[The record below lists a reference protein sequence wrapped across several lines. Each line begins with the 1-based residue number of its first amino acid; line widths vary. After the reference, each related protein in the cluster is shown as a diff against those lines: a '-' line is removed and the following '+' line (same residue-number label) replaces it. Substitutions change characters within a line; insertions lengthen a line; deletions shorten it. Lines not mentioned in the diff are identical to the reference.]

1 MPLRSRDTDLMAA
14 ALRALSV
21 TVEEDGMDW
30 VVHGGKLA
38 TTEASVHAGNAG
50 TIARFLPALAALA
63 QGDLRI
69 DGDPR
74 LRERPLAP
82 LLSALR
88 AIGADIED
96 GGRGALPIMVH
107 GKGALAGGSVC
118 VDAAA
123 SSQFV
128 TGLLLAAPRYDQGI
142 EVKLAGTVP
151 SALHLAMTMAMLS
164 DFGAEVSEGPDWW
177 RVRPGALRPRDL
189 TIEPDLSAAA
199 PFLAAALVTAGSVRI
214 EGWPEASLQPGARLP
229 DLLELFG
236 GSVQREDESL
246 TVTGPMQIVGGVDVD
261 LSDTGE
267 LAPVLAAV
275 ASLAD
280 RPSRLR
286 GIAHLR
292 GHETDRLAALATE
305 LNRLGGAV
313 RETPDGLEIEPGQLR
328 GGRFATYEDHRL
340 AMAAAVLGLVIP
352 GIVVENV
359 ETTAK
364 TFPAFRT
371 EWEELVS
378 EEKR

>member
-1 MPLRSRDTDLMAA
+1 
-14 ALRALSV
+14 
-21 TVEEDGMDW
+21 
-30 VVHGGKLA
+30 
-38 TTEASVHAGNAG
+38 NAG

-340 AMAAAVLGLVIP
+340 AMAAAVLGLVVP